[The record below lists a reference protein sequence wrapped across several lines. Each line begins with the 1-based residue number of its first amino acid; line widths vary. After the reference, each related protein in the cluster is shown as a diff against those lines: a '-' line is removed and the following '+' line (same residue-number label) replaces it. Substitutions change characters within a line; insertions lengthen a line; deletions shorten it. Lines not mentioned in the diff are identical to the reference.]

1 MLGKF
6 VGKIVARGERIS
18 ETLFLPG
25 APTRKLPPW
34 LKLPNLHS
42 FNFILL
48 HCKEETGLSPSS
60 IADLLQIYT

>member
-6 VGKIVARGERIS
+6 VGKIVARVERIGQAIS
-18 ETLFLPG
+18 PAWAPKITLPL
-25 APTRKLPPW
+25 W

-48 HCKEETGLSPSS
+48 HCKILSRYAGPEANS
-60 IADLLQIYT
+60 T

>member
-1 MLGKF
+1 MLGRF

-18 ETLFLPG
+18 EAVLAPGTLPI
-25 APTRKLPPW
+25 KLPVW

-48 HCKEETGLSPSS
+48 HCK
-60 IADLLQIYT
+60 